1 MNDAIEAG
9 TVDPQTGFGPIIW
22 NSWQT
27 NWTGTD
33 VIETH
38 TTRWERNIGFRGWM
52 GQPGGGRRNQWGT
65 LIDREIRQNMRETID
80 VGVEAR
86 SGERTIITESFD
98 EHSVGDRVVS
108 RDLIPFM
115 RARNVEFDAKRVKPL
130 TRMYGFFD
138 GVDVTKYCVPKLL
151 EIQMNTGTFQVGEK
165 VTGTVQ
171 GTGLGEETSKPRITF
186 RVAQSN
192 HRECEYDL
200 PTKIYPENPY
210 NNQIL
215 PESYSSTSTL
225 LNVDTYSLA
234 NEVQGEYWG
243 WVETGMTLVGESS

>member
-1 MNDAIEAG
+1 
-9 TVDPQTGFGPIIW
+9 
-22 NSWQT
+22 
-27 NWTGTD
+27 
-33 VIETH
+33 
-38 TTRWERNIGFRGWM
+38 
-52 GQPGGGRRNQWGT
+52 
-65 LIDREIRQNMRETID
+65 
-80 VGVEAR
+80 
-86 SGERTIITESFD
+86 
-98 EHSVGDRVVS
+98 
-108 RDLIPFM
+108 M

-151 EIQMNTGTFQVGEK
+151 EIEMSTGTFQVGEK

-192 HRECEYDL
+192 HREGDYDL
-200 PTKIYPENPY
+200 PTKVYPENPY

-243 WVETGMTLVGESS
+243 WVETGMTLVGESSGATASISDLRLISDLAANLKGSYYIPVSYTHLTLPTKA